1 MSALNPELHQASVE
15 AVTRGDY
22 LGALIFG
29 LLAFLLASV
38 QAGFALV
45 KWILAQKKPA
55 SHSGKMPA
63 ISAPQK
69 IDFESELSTF
79 KKRLTDVETVAQALK
94 RRVAN
99 LEGDETETLRE
110 MQRTLAEFIS
120 KAEEKQNDT
129 AKKP

>member
-1 MSALNPELHQASVE
+1 MSALNPEFHQASVE

-29 LLAFLLASV
+29 LLAFLLAAV
-38 QAGFALV
+38 QAGFAFV
-45 KWILAQKKPA
+45 KWILAQKKPT
-55 SHSGKMPA
+55 SDSDKMPA
-63 ISAPQK
+63 VKAPQK
-69 IDFESELSTF
+69 NDFESELASF
-79 KKRLTDVETVAQALK
+79 KDRLTSLENSVSGLK

-110 MQRTLAEFIS
+110 MQRTLADFIS